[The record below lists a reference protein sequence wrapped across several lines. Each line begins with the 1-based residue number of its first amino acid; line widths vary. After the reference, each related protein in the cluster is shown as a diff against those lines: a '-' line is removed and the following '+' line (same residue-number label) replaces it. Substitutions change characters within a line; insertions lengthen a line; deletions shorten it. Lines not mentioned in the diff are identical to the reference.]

1 MYVFQRISSRALPV
15 ISYLQDIYLNANVD
29 GKLRV
34 LYAQNTG
41 L

>member
-1 MYVFQRISSRALPV
+1 MCSSEFRRAPCQLYH
-15 ISYLQDIYLNANVD
+15 ICKIYLNANVD